1 MPAVGEVLIEKS
13 AFHSVKSVVG
23 AEDLREAIRRR
34 AEQIYIES
42 GRVPGRDYE
51 NWAQAEREVRTE
63 GASFIAPGKNAVVV
77 KVDGVEF
84 VGEFDKERSGGY
96 VPGEFKA
103 GGAVS
108 VRFEGDRMF
117 VRRPNGKELATRVVK
132 KVG

>member
-1 MPAVGEVLIEKS
+1 VAGEVLIKKAASYS
-13 AFHSVKSVVG
+13 AKPVAG

-34 AEQIYIES
+34 AEEIYIEG
-42 GRVPGRDYE
+42 GRIPGRDYQ
-51 NWAQAEREVRTE
+51 NWAQAEREVRSQRT
-63 GASFIAPGKNAVVV
+63 GSLAAGKNAVVI

-84 VGEFDKERSGGY
+84 VGEFDKKSSGGY

-108 VRFEGDRMF
+108 VRFEGDTMF
-117 VRRPNGKELATRVVK
+117 VRRPNGKELATRIVK